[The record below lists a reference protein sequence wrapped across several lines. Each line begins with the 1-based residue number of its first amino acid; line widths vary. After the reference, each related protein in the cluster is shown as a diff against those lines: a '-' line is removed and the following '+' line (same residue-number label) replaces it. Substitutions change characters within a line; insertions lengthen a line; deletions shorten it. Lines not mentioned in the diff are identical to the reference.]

1 MIGLSGRRS
10 VLGQKLVKHFLNL
23 TFHYQHNTAVRTF
36 LKLVPL
42 IQHINMMQIVFH
54 DLGCFKL
61 KGSIQKSHAAY

>member
-42 IQHINMMQIVFH
+42 IEHINMMQIVFH
-54 DLGCFKL
+54 DLGRFKL
-61 KGSIQKSHAAY
+61 KGSIQKSHAAN